1 MKFKNIVVT
10 LFLVILS
17 VSFSSAQHPKIT
29 LGETY
34 PITKELN
41 VKNWNI
47 LTVDNNETIA
57 YEWIASTSFS
67 KPSLSLVRFDKSFNV
82 KATKK
87 VKYADN
93 TGGIRSIHYA
103 NDKITIIVAY
113 YDFVGYEVL
122 NAHTFETTSS
132 GKLFDIKPSHKVH
145 VRWSPNSE
153 YVAFLQLK
161 KLMF

>member
-1 MKFKNIVVT
+1 MEFKNIVVT

-57 YEWIASTSFS
+57 YE
-67 KPSLSLVRFDKSFNV
+67 
-82 KATKK
+82 
-87 VKYADN
+87 
-93 TGGIRSIHYA
+93 
-103 NDKITIIVAY
+103 
-113 YDFVGYEVL
+113 
-122 NAHTFETTSS
+122 
-132 GKLFDIKPSHKVH
+132 
-145 VRWSPNSE
+145 
-153 YVAFLQLK
+153 
-161 KLMF
+161 